1 MGYDL
6 MTGGTKYADMYTE
19 EDLKAFKEYTEH
31 KLARAERKL
40 DKDELRRI
48 FWHIYGNP
56 VLAKEGPGNV

>member
-6 MTGGTKYADMYTE
+6 MTGGTRYSDKYTA
-19 EDLKAFKEYTEH
+19 EDLDKFKEYTEH

-40 DKDELRRI
+40 DKARLRDI

-56 VLAKEGPGNV
+56 VVAKEKE